1 MYLRVSEEGLGLSRA
16 LSDPATI
23 RGVVTGS
30 AFRFGAEINGTLCQ
44 SAWSKLRFVHRP
56 HLLDAFEYNV
66 MGTST
71 TEMK

>member
-1 MYLRVSEEGLGLSRA
+1 MGLTRA

-23 RGVVTGS
+23 RGVVTGP
-30 AFRFGAEINGTLCQ
+30 AFRFGPEINGTLCQ
-44 SAWSKLRFVHRP
+44 SAWSELRFAHRP